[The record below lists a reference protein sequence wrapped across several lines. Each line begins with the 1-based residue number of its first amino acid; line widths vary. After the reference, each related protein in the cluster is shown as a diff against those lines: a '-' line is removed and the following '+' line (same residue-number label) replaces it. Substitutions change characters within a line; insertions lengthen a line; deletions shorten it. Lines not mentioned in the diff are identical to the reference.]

1 MQNVAMKRIKS
12 REFITKNKNFT
23 SGIALQLHMQAK
35 TLENREPSSN
45 PFLTILI
52 QLSETDVKQAL
63 QDLKN
68 LKCKQLAVQM

>member
-23 SGIALQLHMQAK
+23 SGIVLQLHMQAK

-52 QLSETDVKQAL
+52 QLSETDV
-63 QDLKN
+63 
-68 LKCKQLAVQM
+68 

>member
-1 MQNVAMKRIKS
+1 MKRIKS

-23 SGIALQLHMQAK
+23 SGIVLQLHMQAK

-52 QLSETDVKQAL
+52 QLSETDV
-63 QDLKN
+63 
-68 LKCKQLAVQM
+68 